1 MIVSAPQ
8 VSIISIST
16 FQEEG
21 ENIIIG
27 ETGNDRICSGIGYDI
42 LAGRD
47 SANKI
52 TGKANDLLILDDNT
66 PPALLSDGTRDVLD
80 CDPGNDSA

>member
-1 MIVSAPQ
+1 MPQ
-8 VSIISIST
+8 VSNVSIST

-27 ETGNDRICSGIGYDI
+27 ETGNDRVCGGSGKDI

-47 SANKI
+47 RANKI
-52 TGKANDLLILDDNT
+52 TGNGNDVLILDDDNT
-66 PPALLSDGTRDVLD
+66 PPALLPDGSRDVLD
-80 CDPGNDSA
+80 FGPVTDSV